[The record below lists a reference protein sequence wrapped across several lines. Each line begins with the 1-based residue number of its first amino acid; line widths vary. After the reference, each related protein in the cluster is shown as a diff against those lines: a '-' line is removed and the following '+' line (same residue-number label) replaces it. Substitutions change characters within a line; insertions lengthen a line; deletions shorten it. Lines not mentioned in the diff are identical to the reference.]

1 MAEPRLSVSEIS
13 TLQSSFAEDVE
24 GYAAAGVD
32 GIGIWEMKLP
42 QGADAESIA
51 LVRASGLTVTNCIP
65 AIPSV
70 LPLPLMDG
78 PVDPRE
84 RIEAVCASIRR
95 LAAFEPQSI
104 VCISGPQGDL
114 DPAEARRIVVEGLR
128 RIGKEA
134 QAAGVRIGLEPIQ
147 RIDHELW
154 TIPTTVGDAIELL
167 DEVGDPNFGIMF
179 DVWHLWN
186 GASLL
191 DDIRDHIG
199 RFTGVHVADWREP
212 TRGWAD
218 RVLPGHGVAGV
229 PHLLAALDDAGWD
242 GFYDIEIF
250 SDDGTFGNDY
260 EGSLWRLAPQE
271 LAERGRE
278 AFMTAWKAGKQGVL
292 Q

>member
-1 MAEPRLSVSEIS
+1 MPEPRLSISEIS

-24 GYAAAGVD
+24 AYAGAGLD

-42 QGADAESIA
+42 PGGDAESIA
-51 LVRASGLTVTNCIP
+51 LVRESGLSVTNCVT

-70 LPLPLMDG
+70 LPMPLMDG

-84 RIEAVCASIRR
+84 RVEAVCASIRR

-104 VCISGPQGDL
+104 VCLTGPQGDL
-114 DPAEARRIVVEGLR
+114 DPAEARRIVVDGLR
-128 RIGKEA
+128 RIGREA
-134 QAAGVRIGLEPIQ
+134 QAAGVRIGLEPVQ

-154 TIPTTVGDAIELL
+154 TLPTSVGEAVDLL
-167 DEVGDPNFGIMF
+167 DEVDDSNFGIMF

-186 GASLL
+186 GASIL
-191 DDIRDHIG
+191 DDIREHVD

-212 TRGWAD
+212 TRTWAD
-218 RVLPGHGVAGV
+218 RALPGDGVADV
-229 PHLLAALDDAGWD
+229 PRLLAALDEAGWR

-250 SDDGTFGNDY
+250 SDDGTFGDDH
-260 EGSLWRLAPQE
+260 EGSLWRLPAEE
-271 LAERGRE
+271 LAWRARE
-278 AFMTAWKAGKQGVL
+278 AFMTAWKAGKEGVL